1 MQKIYDVGSQRLDDE
16 LDMVKIIQIMRNLKV
31 LLKDKIISKDLKN
44 KIKSSNKNIINLE
57 ENE

>member
-1 MQKIYDVGSQRLDDE
+1 
-16 LDMVKIIQIMRNLKV
+16 MVKIIQIMRNLKV